1 VEDYTPFG
9 ITSDRSFVFD
19 KMAEEMN
26 RNDRAY
32 YLDWIRIGVI
42 LLLVL
47 FHSAITFSTHG
58 DGFIRYPQ
66 SVPVMDIGL
75 WFLSIWIMPV
85 LFVVSGFASYRA
97 LQYRTSKQYLRER
110 RAKLLIP
117 FLAGLLLVC
126 PPMVYLRALFMGS
139 FEGSLLQFYPHFFT
153 EGAYPKG
160 YFNWGHLWFL
170 IYLYVFT
177 LILLPLFMRMMR
189 ERTRALL
196 VAASA
201 ILEKGVWIYLAA
213 IPLMF
218 TQTVLSPFFPGQYN
232 LFWDWAHFTLYL
244 GLVLYGFL
252 FATNDRILDNIQRI
266 RTVSLVLAILLFAL
280 EAFLQISGMGTVPGP
295 ISPAYNVLI
304 LFASLFAALGYARRF
319 LNQPSRVYYYLHR
332 ASFPF
337 YILHFFPITVAS
349 YLIARRDLNVWL
361 KYLIIVV
368 FAYPSTLMLYEIIRR
383 IPVVRSLF
391 GVKPFEEGTLKR
403 DVRAERA

>member
-1 VEDYTPFG
+1 MQIVG
-9 ITSDRSFVFD
+9 
-19 KMAEEMN
+19 KMAGKMN
-26 RNDRAY
+26 QNDRAY

-42 LLLVL
+42 LLLVP
-47 FHSAITFSTHG
+47 FHSAITFTARG

-85 LFVVSGFASYRA
+85 LFVVSGVASYHA
-97 LQYRTSKQYLRER
+97 LQYRTRREYLRER

-126 PPMVYLRALFMGS
+126 PPMAYLRALFMGS

-153 EGAYPKG
+153 GGVYPKG

-189 ERTRALL
+189 ERTRAL
-196 VAASA
+196 VVTASA
-201 ILEKGVWIYLAA
+201 ILEKGMWIYLAA

-218 TQTVLSPFFPGQYN
+218 TQTVLSPFFPGHYN
-232 LFWDWAHFTLYL
+232 LFWDWAYFTLYL

-252 FATNDRILDNIQRI
+252 FAINDRILDNIQRI
-266 RTVSLVLAILLFAL
+266 RMVSLGLAILLFVP
-280 EAFLQISGMGTVPGP
+280 EAFLRISGMGTALGP

-304 LFASLFAALGYARRF
+304 LFASVFAALGYARQF
-319 LNQPSRVYYYLHR
+319 LNQPYRFYHYLHN

-349 YLIARRDLNVWL
+349 YFIARSDLNVWL
-361 KYLIIVV
+361 KYPIIVV
-368 FAYPSTLMLYEIIRR
+368 FAYPSTLALYEIIRR
-383 IPVVRSLF
+383 VPVVGSLF
-391 GVKPFEEGTLKR
+391 GIKPFEEGILKR